1 MEQVDERDTQLL
13 RAAIALAEQARANGN
28 HPFGSLL
35 ADRDGNVLLEAENTV
50 VTARDITGH
59 AEANLVR
66 LAAERYAPEFL
77 AGCTLYA
84 SAEPCA
90 MCAGAIVWSGIGRVV
105 FALSGARMV
114 ELVAGLPGAVTLDI
128 PCRDVF
134 ARSNRAIEVA
144 GPAIEA
150 AAEGVH
156 HGFWH

>member
-1 MEQVDERDTQLL
+1 LDERDTRLL
-13 RAAIALAEQARANGN
+13 RAAIALAGQARANGN
-28 HPFGSLL
+28 HPFGALL

-84 SAEPCA
+84 STEPCA

-114 ELVAGLPGAVTLDI
+114 ALVAGLPGAVTLDI
-128 PCRDVF
+128 PCGEVF
-134 ARSNRAIEVA
+134 ARSNRAIAVA
-144 GPAIEA
+144 GPAFEA
-150 AAEGVH
+150 EAERVH